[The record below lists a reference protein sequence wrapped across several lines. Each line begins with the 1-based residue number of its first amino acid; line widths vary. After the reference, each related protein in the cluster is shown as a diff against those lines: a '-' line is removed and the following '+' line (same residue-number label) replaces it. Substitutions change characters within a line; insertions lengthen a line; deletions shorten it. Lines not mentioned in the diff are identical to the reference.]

1 MSSEASSTNNQSP
14 PSPPPPEQNYLT
26 HEFPCGTITILV
38 KMEWAALISME
49 YDDQRSLK
57 FVREGELVVKVI
69 MPSTNPI
76 FLTTCKVGNHR
87 WPIAKDAPIIRFS
100 PRTFA
105 FGIPGLL
112 YGLRLAP
119 DCDEDKLDNLIKF
132 FMDYGDYEDF
142 SENTTGI
149 PWPDPEKDTA
159 FWPKSLPRIE
169 PIIHSKLAAFGH
181 IPGRSL
187 SAVGDEVPCLL
198 RAIRLSSVTD
208 LITNAMLSGI
218 LRTSHIQIHHNRLRM
233 RAILIF
239 HKIQGRRAFPTVSV
253 FTKLVEAVETI
264 LVIAAGNSR
273 LLKDQYSVLA
283 APLKYKVWRLSKE
296 GIGFLLKLSWEIEQ
310 PEEENRDENVQND
323 GPVESN
329 NENVQND
336 ASVESNNENVN
347 TGSDGDA
354 SMESDNGNVNTSP
367 GGSGILC
374 PYEIEHLIKMAE
386 SW

>member
-14 PSPPPPEQNYLT
+14 PSPPPPPPAEQNYLT

-142 SENTTGI
+142 SENTTGKTI
-149 PWPDPEKDTA
+149 CLCYYYYTITLILEKIILFQATTKKRREKLK
-159 FWPKSLPRIE
+159 FVYITPK
-169 PIIHSKLAAFGH
+169 KF
-181 IPGRSL
+181 
-187 SAVGDEVPCLL
+187 VY
-198 RAIRLSSVTD
+198 
-208 LITNAMLSGI
+208 ITNRWLENPSESKKKMFVYNI
-218 LRTSHIQIHHNRLRM
+218 SHIYRSKHHKGVT
-233 RAILIF
+233 
-239 HKIQGRRAFPTVSV
+239 H
-253 FTKLVEAVETI
+253 LV
-264 LVIAAGNSR
+264 
-273 LLKDQYSVLA
+273 
-283 APLKYKVWRLSKE
+283 
-296 GIGFLLKLSWEIEQ
+296 
-310 PEEENRDENVQND
+310 
-323 GPVESN
+323 
-329 NENVQND
+329 
-336 ASVESNNENVN
+336 
-347 TGSDGDA
+347 
-354 SMESDNGNVNTSP
+354 
-367 GGSGILC
+367 
-374 PYEIEHLIKMAE
+374 
-386 SW
+386 